1 MADNQPTSEQLPQNA
16 KLFSILAYV
25 GLLWLLGLL
34 IKPEKE
40 SPYVRSHVN
49 NGIIICIADCI
60 PFVGWVYAIICIIM
74 GIIAACKNQN
84 FTLPII
90 GDKIKIVK

>member
-1 MADNQPTSEQLPQNA
+1 MADNQNTSEQLPQNA
-16 KLFSILAYV
+16 KLFSILSYL

-34 IKPEKE
+34 ISPEKN

-49 NGIIICIADCI
+49 NGIIVCIMDCI
-60 PFVGWVYAIICIIM
+60 PIVCVFSWVCAIM
-74 GIIAACKNQN
+74 GIIAAAKNQY